1 MVFQDVTARW
11 AKNAVSS
18 GRLAYQIRKNWPKPI
33 ERCGGNLIGYF
44 LPTKFAGRTDSAI
57 ALIDFP
63 SLAAYE
69 EYRKRLMEDPD
80 AKQNV
85 AHAERSGCI
94 LLEDRSFL
102 KWVGSGL
109 PRTAP

>member
-1 MVFQDVTARW
+1 MPTLCIRYKVNPSRLSDFEEYAR
-11 AKNAVSS
+11 
-18 GRLAYQIRKNWPKPI
+18 NWPKPI
-33 ERCGGNLIGYF
+33 EHCRGKLIAYF
-44 LPTKFAGRTDSAI
+44 LPTKLAGRTDSAI

-69 EYRKRLMEDPD
+69 EYRRRLMEDPD

-102 KWVGSGL
+102 KWVGGETGGS
-109 PRTAP
+109 